1 MDDEKRRKFVIAE
14 MKKIVNTKIANKN
27 LLKSIH
33 E

>member
-1 MDDEKRRKFVIAE
+1 MDGNFVFVE
-14 MKKIVNTKIANKN
+14 MKKIENTKIANKN